1 MPLSLKSV
9 ARGVLGAIPLSFYPL
24 IIRRDV
30 VVFLYHLV
38 GPPDLAHVRHIYSY
52 KSPKAFE
59 RDLLYLALRF
69 RMVSYDE
76 IVSKRNRSGR
86 QAAHITFDDGY
97 AECDTLARP
106 ILLQR
111 GVPCS
116 FFVTTDL
123 MDNRTMFHRNKVSL
137 CIETVLGLSDR
148 DATAFLHDLGRRIG
162 RPLEDRASFRRL
174 MLALGAHDEDR
185 IDEVCAILR
194 IDVSGYLRE
203 RRPYLTT
210 GQIRRLVG
218 EGFTVGAHATRHIPL
233 GSLGE
238 SAARDEIVTSC
249 RTIRD
254 LTGRDPVPFAFP
266 HSADA
271 VDRTFLRRLVAD
283 HPSIGRLF
291 DTHRLLRDDAII
303 LNRITA
309 DAPPADD
316 RRSNMPVLLHA
327 AYREAATEAL
337 RDFIPALLRRAAPQ
351 DPPRR
356 SGKG

>member
-111 GVPCS
+111 GVPDRKS
-116 FFVTTDL
+116 TRL
-123 MDNRTMFHRNKVSL
+123 NSSH
-137 CIETVLGLSDR
+137 TVIS
-148 DATAFLHDLGRRIG
+148 
-162 RPLEDRASFRRL
+162 
-174 MLALGAHDEDR
+174 
-185 IDEVCAILR
+185 
-194 IDVSGYLRE
+194 Y
-203 RRPYLTT
+203 
-210 GQIRRLVG
+210 
-218 EGFTVGAHATRHIPL
+218 
-233 GSLGE
+233 
-238 SAARDEIVTSC
+238 
-249 RTIRD
+249 
-254 LTGRDPVPFAFP
+254 
-266 HSADA
+266 A
-271 VDRTFLRRLVAD
+271 VFCLKKKKQT
-283 HPSIGRLF
+283 
-291 DTHRLLRDDAII
+291 
-303 LNRITA
+303 
-309 DAPPADD
+309 
-316 RRSNMPVLLHA
+316 
-327 AYREAATEAL
+327 
-337 RDFIPALLRRAAPQ
+337 
-351 DPPRR
+351 
-356 SGKG
+356 KKK